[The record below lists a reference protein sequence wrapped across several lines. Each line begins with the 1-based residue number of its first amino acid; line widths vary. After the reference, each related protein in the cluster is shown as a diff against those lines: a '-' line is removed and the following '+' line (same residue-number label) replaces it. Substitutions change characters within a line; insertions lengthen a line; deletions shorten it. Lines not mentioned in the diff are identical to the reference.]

1 MNKMYFR
8 FIALFLLLLPMCA
21 ARGQSQVSHIPA
33 NESDTSIVRYWE
45 NDISIVYTFDKGS
58 EFMDKYFLLA
68 DESAPTVRRIAVPQ
82 DVTVNDFRILHD
94 SVFIVGHTMWMGS
107 PLGLFACFDIQD
119 FYNGSGY
126 YRWMVTL
133 QSDMYDCGNDP
144 LLGGGYCVNQIY
156 DVTRLAV
163 YDSSGCTKM
172 AYIAKNYVN
181 CPPDSRIGIGSA
193 SFVGGAWSNIIMYNK
208 HAKEDYTDIIA
219 TQDYVVAVARNNVD
233 SLLAMRIF
241 PKSNFLTPLW
251 STPPPLVPAYP
262 YYSNP
267 AGQRFW
273 DLKVDDAVMA
283 TALEKDSFAVAY
295 HYTDS
300 PKEGLAVKTFDI
312 SGGVATFRQGLDVP
326 VVRQP
331 GSKWKMR
338 DISYSPALQRL
349 MVLHDF
355 DGGTLGSQTSIVYQ
369 FPLSIPLAGT
379 YQGLYPPNYDFHAL
393 NLFGISKDAFIA
405 SGNITSHGPL
415 TLYREVLTTSLSCGV
430 PDFINGV
437 KSATT
442 FDTPNM
448 ATNMNVPVRFPGNTS
463 FVVEEVGRDL
473 LCDK

>member
-1 MNKMYFR
+1 MKQIHFKV
-8 FIALFLLLLPMCA
+8 FALFLFLLPLCV
-21 ARGQSQVSHIPA
+21 ARGQSQVSHFPA
-33 NESDTSIVRYWE
+33 NESDTSIVRYWK
-45 NDISIVYTFDKGS
+45 NDVSIVYACDKAVK
-58 EFMDKYFLLA
+58 DKHFLLV
-68 DESAPTVRRIAVPQ
+68 DEGMPTVRRIAVPQ

-94 SVFIVGHTMWMGS
+94 SVFAVGYTMRTGK

-126 YRWMVTL
+126 YRWMVTR

-144 LLGGGYCVNQIY
+144 LLGGGFCINQIY

-172 AYIAKNYVN
+172 AYIAKNYVDF
-181 CPPDSRIGIGSA
+181 PTDSRIGIGSA

-208 HAKEDYTDIIA
+208 YAKEDYTDIIA

-251 STPPPLVPAYP
+251 PTPPPLVSAYP

-300 PKEGLAVKTFDI
+300 PKEGLAVKTFDTL
-312 SGGVATFRQGLDVP
+312 GGVATFRQGLDAL

-338 DISYSPALQRL
+338 DISYSPAQQRL
-349 MVLHDF
+349 IVLNDF

-369 FPLSIPLAGT
+369 FPLAFPLAGT
-379 YQGLYPPNYDFHAL
+379 YQGLYLPNYGFHAL
-393 NLFGISKDAFIA
+393 DFFRTTQDAFIV
-405 SGNITSHGPL
+405 SGNNTSHGPL
-415 TLYREVLTTSLSCGV
+415 TLYRELLTTSLSCGV
-430 PDFINGV
+430 TDFINGV
-437 KSATT
+437 KSTTT

-448 ATNMNVPVRFPGNTS
+448 ATNMNVPDSPSGDEP
-463 FVVEEVGRDL
+463 FVVEDVVRDL
-473 LCDK
+473 LCDKEP